1 MENPI
6 LKKTVLMLICCL
18 LAVSVQAQRKKDRKK
33 RGQAIETAVVAPPK
47 FTLANYTDSVSYAIG
62 MNIGSSVNAQK
73 MDSLNLD
80 ALVQGLRGAVG
91 GQDTLLMGEQATM
104 MFLQT
109 YFQKA
114 RMAMV
119 EKNKKAADAFF
130 AENKAKPGVVTT
142 GTGLQYLVLKEG
154 TGAYPKPTDKV
165 KVHYTGTL
173 LDGTKFDSSL
183 DRGEPAVFGVTQVIK
198 GWTEALQMMKSG
210 SKWRVF
216 IPTELAYGE
225 QGQRSI
231 PPNSILIFEMELL
244 GIEK

>member
-1 MENPI
+1 
-6 LKKTVLMLICCL
+6 MLLLCCL

-33 RGQAIETAVVAPPK
+33 RGQAVDTPVAAPPQPA
-47 FTLANYTDSVSYAIG
+47 LATYMDSVSYAIG
-62 MNIGSSVNAQK
+62 VNIGSSVNAQK

-80 ALVQGLRGAVG
+80 ALVRGLRGAVG
-91 GQDTLLMGEQATM
+91 KQDTLLMNEQATM
-104 MFLQT
+104 VFLQG

-114 RMAMV
+114 RMEMV
-119 EKNKKAADAFF
+119 DKNKKAADAFF
-130 AENKAKPGVVTT
+130 AQNKAKPGVVTT

-198 GWTEALQMMKSG
+198 GWTEALQMMKAG

-216 IPTELAYGE
+216 IPSELAYGE
-225 QGQRSI
+225 QGQRTI
-231 PPNSILIFEMELL
+231 PPNSILIFEIEMLS
-244 GIEK
+244 IEK